1 MPNNKERVCIIGGG
15 PAGLSCAMY
24 LEKKGYTN
32 YTIYEKLNKASRVGL
47 DYWDEPDEFFVFER
61 KSNLVHIQ
69 YFEKVYPVIEG
80 RIQQTRVYDIKL
92 IAEAIVPEE
101 LFFNTVKTRVNEFWT
116 EVGNLNTN
124 LQNYIEE
131 FKI

>member
-1 MPNNKERVCIIGGG
+1 M
-15 PAGLSCAMY
+15 
-24 LEKKGYTN
+24 
-32 YTIYEKLNKASRVGL
+32 
-47 DYWDEPDEFFVFER
+47 FER

-92 IAEAIVPEE
+92 IAETIVPEE
-101 LFFNTVKTRVNEFWT
+101 LFFNTIKTKVNEFWT